1 MHTVRLLLKPTEYD
15 RQILEKRFHAVSHI
29 HNVLVKHAKKQL
41 QKLYN
46 DREYVSRKA
55 EYTVL
60 LKKEKDKEKKTK
72 LSRQEKEQKKQ
83 LSAEMN
89 QIIKDLGLSEYGFQS
104 YIKICGEM
112 YSKCLSS
119 QQVQKEATRVW
130 AGVKD
135 VLYGKGNEIH
145 FKKYRDFD
153 TVCGKS
159 NKNGVR
165 FHKDSLITEWM
176 GLSMKC
182 RIPKNND
189 YIMEALKSDI
199 SYCEIQRKMFPN
211 GWHYYVVLYLKGN
224 ATKKIT
230 QNGNMG
236 NITGIDIGTSTVAAV
251 SDDLLMLKELAPKCH
266 EYNRKIKKVSKHMDL
281 SLRALNPG
289 KYKPDGTIDRNNHDR
304 WVYSRTYLKNRDLLK
319 TLYRKK
325 SAYIKQSHEEMI
337 KELIRDSSFFVV
349 EKMSFKGLQKKA
361 KKTERSEKTSD
372 IRQKDGTTKQIYKYK
387 RKKRFGKSLNNRA
400 PAEFIEILTKKAEL
414 YGGAVYKVDTMK
426 FKASQ
431 YDHVSDTYTK
441 HSIHDRERN
450 IDGNTV
456 QRDLYSAFLLKNTD
470 NNLEQTDRDKCI
482 YEFDRFL
489 KQHNELVTEMKHQN
503 ISMKQCFGF

>member
-1 MHTVRLLLKPTEYD
+1 MHTVRLLLKLTEYD
-15 RQILEKRFHAVSHI
+15 RQILGKRFHAVSHI

-46 DREYVSRKA
+46 DQEYVSRKT

-72 LSRQEKEQKKQ
+72 LSRQEKELKKQ

-89 QIIKDLGLSEYGFQS
+89 QIIKDLGLSEYGFQA

-130 AGVKD
+130 SGVRD
-135 VLYGKGNEIH
+135 VLYGNGNEIH

-159 NKNGVR
+159 NQNGVR
-165 FHKDSLITEWM
+165 FYKDGFITEWM

-224 ATKKIT
+224 APEKIT
-230 QNGNMG
+230 QNGNTG
-236 NITGIDIGTSTVAAV
+236 NVTGIDIGTSTIAAV

-266 EYNRKIKKVSKHMDL
+266 EYNIKIKKVSKHMDL

-289 KYKPDGTIDRNNHDR
+289 KYRPDGTIDRNNHDR

-349 EKMSFKGLQKKA
+349 EKMSFRGLQKKA

-372 IRQKDGTTKQIYKYK
+372 IRQKDGTTKQIHKYK

-414 YGGAVYKVDTMK
+414 YGGAVYKVDAIK

-470 NNLEQTDRDKCI
+470 NNLEHADRDKCI
-482 YEFDRFL
+482 YEFTRFL
-489 KQHNELVTEMKHQN
+489 KQHDKLITEMKHQN

>member
-46 DREYVSRKA
+46 DQEYVSRKT

-60 LKKEKDKEKKTK
+60 LKKEKDKEKKAK
-72 LSRQEKEQKKQ
+72 LSRQKKELKKQ

-130 AGVKD
+130 SGVKD

-211 GWHYYVVLYLKGN
+211 GWHDYVVLYLKGN
-224 ATKKIT
+224 APKKDHT
-230 QNGNMG
+230 EWKYG
-236 NITGIDIGTSTVAAV
+236 
-251 SDDLLMLKELAPKCH
+251 
-266 EYNRKIKKVSKHMDL
+266 KH
-281 SLRALNPG
+281 
-289 KYKPDGTIDRNNHDR
+289 
-304 WVYSRTYLKNRDLLK
+304 
-319 TLYRKK
+319 YRYRHRYFHC
-325 SAYIKQSHEEMI
+325 S
-337 KELIRDSSFFVV
+337 SSF
-349 EKMSFKGLQKKA
+349 
-361 KKTERSEKTSD
+361 R
-372 IRQKDGTTKQIYKYK
+372 
-387 RKKRFGKSLNNRA
+387 
-400 PAEFIEILTKKAEL
+400 
-414 YGGAVYKVDTMK
+414 
-426 FKASQ
+426 
-431 YDHVSDTYTK
+431 
-441 HSIHDRERN
+441 
-450 IDGNTV
+450 
-456 QRDLYSAFLLKNTD
+456 
-470 NNLEQTDRDKCI
+470 
-482 YEFDRFL
+482 
-489 KQHNELVTEMKHQN
+489 
-503 ISMKQCFGF
+503 